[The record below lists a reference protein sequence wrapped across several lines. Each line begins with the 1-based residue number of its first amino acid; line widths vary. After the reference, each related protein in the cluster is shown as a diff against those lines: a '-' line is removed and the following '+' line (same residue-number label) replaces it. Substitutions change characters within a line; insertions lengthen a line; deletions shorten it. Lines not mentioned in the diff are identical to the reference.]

1 MTRWPRYLAGFTFDE
16 VAPLAAPAH
25 LVVEPLLVEFA
36 ESLDRV
42 VEQAYRSVC
51 DDKVNAFDQVRINS
65 FVRYQRPW
73 GRALLVKLQ
82 KGTFRSYKLVWQ
94 RLICFAYRSAHQ
106 HPPAPPARAAR
117 AIDLPHRLT

>member
-1 MTRWPRYLAGFTFDE
+1 

-65 FVRYQRPW
+65 FVRYQRP
-73 GRALLVKLQ
+73 
-82 KGTFRSYKLVWQ
+82 
-94 RLICFAYRSAHQ
+94 
-106 HPPAPPARAAR
+106 
-117 AIDLPHRLT
+117 